1 MARHRK
7 IAFAGKMLIG
17 VAAFGLFALPVA
29 AQFSDSYNFLK
40 AVKDRKGEEAEKFI
54 NVPGSGLVIIN
65 TRSDDTGETALHIVT
80 ARRDYDW
87 LGYLLGKGAKADIAD
102 KKGAT
107 PLMLATQLGWS
118 DGAQL
123 LIQMKAQVDATNRS
137 GETAL
142 IRAVQLRNSEMVR
155 LLMKAGANP
164 DKQDTVA
171 GYSARDYALQDGRA
185 NAILAIIESGG
196 KGEEP
201 KKAIE
206 GKKGDLDF
214 SGIEEKAATAEAPK
228 PSANPQ

>member
-1 MARHRK
+1 MAVQRK
-7 IAFAGKMLIG
+7 ITLMGKTLLS
-17 VAAFGLFALPVA
+17 VAALGLIALPVS

-87 LGYLLGKGAKADIAD
+87 LGFLLGKGAKPDVAD
-102 KKGAT
+102 KKGVT
-107 PLMLATQLGWS
+107 PLMLATQLSWA

-123 LIQMKAQVDATNRS
+123 LITLKANVDATNRS

-155 LLMKAGANP
+155 LLMKAGANA

-171 GYSARDYALQDGRA
+171 GYSARDYAAQDGRG
-185 NAILAIIESGG
+185 NAILAIIEDGG
-196 KGEEP
+196 KTDEP
-201 KKAIE
+201 KKEESKAV
-206 GKKGDLDF
+206 DLNF
-214 SGIEEKAATAEAPK
+214 SGIEDKPPMSETPK
-228 PSANPQ
+228 RR

>member
-7 IAFAGKMLIG
+7 MTFAAKMLFG
-17 VAAFGLFALPVA
+17 AAAFGLFALPVA

-40 AVKDRKGEEAEKFI
+40 AVKERKGEEAEKFI
-54 NVPGSGLVIIN
+54 NVPGSGAVIIN
-65 TRSDDTGETALHIVT
+65 TKSDDTGETALHIVT

-107 PLMLATQLGWS
+107 PLMLATQLNWA

-123 LIQMKAQVDATNRS
+123 LIKMKANVDATNRS

-142 IRAVQLRNSEMVR
+142 IRAVQLRNAEMVR

-171 GYSARDYALQDGRA
+171 GYSARDYAAQDGRA

-201 KKAIE
+201 KKE
-206 GKKGDLDF
+206 TESKKGDLDF
-214 SGIEEKAATAEAPK
+214 SGIEDK
-228 PSANPQ
+228 PVKPDTSSPQ